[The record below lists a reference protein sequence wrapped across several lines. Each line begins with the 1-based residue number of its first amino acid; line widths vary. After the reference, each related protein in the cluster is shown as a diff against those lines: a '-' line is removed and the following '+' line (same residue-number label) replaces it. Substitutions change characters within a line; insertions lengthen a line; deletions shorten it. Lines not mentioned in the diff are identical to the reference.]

1 MRNAYIVF
9 VALIL
14 FTGTT
19 AFNIPIRRGSP
30 LNSRSDG
37 NIGGGNGGKNGPSKS
52 FNMFG
57 DSDGDFRNKIISG
70 SFFSLAFAQK
80 AKDQA
85 KRSLAVLKIPGFN
98 AKLPFQ
104 WYLELLEKR
113 PLLTKSITSGIIAI
127 TGDWAAQTFAQNLK
141 ARDLPKVHKID
152 GFNLGSLLTINGQ
165 YNLRRGLACMID
177 GLCISGPIMHIAYDF
192 FERIFPVSQGGSLA
206 AFCHVIADSLML
218 DSIFIATAL
227 IMTGVLEGYSFQ
239 SDILPQ
245 FKTDYF
251 PAIRASW
258 ITSTS
263 LIPIEFA
270 CFRYLPLSL
279 RTLSMNFTSVIWD
292 GVVYYMAHR
301 SR

>member
-1 MRNAYIVF
+1 MRNVPFFFI
-9 VALIL
+9 IL
-14 FTGTT
+14 VLVTGSS
-19 AFNIPIRRGSP
+19 AFNVPIQRRRN
-30 LNSRSDG
+30 LNSRGGG
-37 NIGGGNGGKNGPSKS
+37 NIGGGGGKNGQNKRL
-52 FNMFG
+52 NMFG
-57 DSDGDFRNKIISG
+57 DSDDGFRNKIISG
-70 SFFSLAFAQK
+70 SFFSMAFAEK
-80 AKDQA
+80 AKNQA
-85 KRSLAVLKIPGFN
+85 KRSLSVLKIPGFN
-98 AKLPFQ
+98 AKLPFL

-113 PLLTKSITSGIIAI
+113 PLVTKSITSGVIAI
-127 TGDWAAQTFAQNLK
+127 TGDWAAQTVAQNLK
-141 ARDLPKVHKID
+141 GEYIKKVAKVS
-152 GFNLGSLLTINGQ
+152 GFNLGALLTINGQ
-165 YNLRRGLACMID
+165 YNMRRGLACMID

-192 FERIFPVSQGGSLA
+192 FERIFPVSQGGSVA
-206 AFCHVIADSLML
+206 AICHVIADSLVL

-227 IMTGVLEGYSFQ
+227 VMTGVLEGYSFQ

-292 GVVYYMAHR
+292 GVVYFMAHR